1 MPLPFFLALQKES
14 KTMKKNKPLRKIIIS
29 VFAVI
34 GCFQLFTFSKKI
46 IDDNFSNSLFYV
58 GKSHLIPSEVNF
70 CGEELPLD
78 SKDIR
83 ERLDKEIIKNTYW
96 HSSILLFY
104 KRTGK
109 YFPTIEAIL
118 KKNNIPDDFKYLAIA
133 ESGLENVVSPAGAR
147 GFWQF
152 MEKTGK
158 EYNLEINS
166 EIDERYH
173 LEKATQATC
182 DYLKDAYRKFG
193 SWTLVAAS
201 YNMGMY
207 GLEKSLKRQNVKS
220 YYDLLLNSE
229 TARYVFRI
237 VALKLILENPSI
249 YGYNLNSTEKYSK
262 QEFTSISIDSG
273 ISDFSRFSI
282 SQNINYKI
290 LKIANPWLR
299 QKYLKNKNRKTYTL
313 KILNSEYKVFTNY
326 DTIST
331 RIFKPKLIN
340 AFDSSVVN
348 KKSDSLLKENI
359 LNTDIIKK
367 EDNIE
372 TPIK

>member
-1 MPLPFFLALQKES
+1 
-14 KTMKKNKPLRKIIIS
+14 MKKNKPLRKIIIY

-46 IDDNFSNSLFYV
+46 TDANFSNSLFYV
-58 GKSHLIPSEVNF
+58 GKSHIIPSKVEF
-70 CGEELPLD
+70 CGEYLPLE
-78 SKDIR
+78 SKDIT

-109 YFPTIEAIL
+109 YFPTIESIL

-133 ESGLENVVSPAGAR
+133 ESGLENVVSPAGAK

-152 MEKTGK
+152 MEKTGR

-166 EIDERYH
+166 EVDERYH
-173 LEKATQATC
+173 LEKSTQATC
-182 DYLKDAYRKFG
+182 DYLKDAYKKFG

-207 GLEKSLKRQNVKS
+207 GLEKRLKRQNVQS

-249 YGYNLNSTEKYSK
+249 YGYNLNSTEKYSQ
-262 QEFTSISIDSG
+262 QEFTSISIDSS

-299 QKYLKNKNRKTYTL
+299 QKYLKNKNSKTYTL
-313 KILNSEYKVFTNY
+313 KILNSDYKIFSNY
-326 DTIST
+326 DTI
-331 RIFKPKLIN
+331 N
-340 AFDSSVVN
+340 AGIVNNKEIGSVESVEFI
-348 KKSDSLLKENI
+348 KKSDSLSNKNLLFKD
-359 LNTDIIKK
+359 TIKK
-367 EDNIE
+367 EENIE

>member
-1 MPLPFFLALQKES
+1 
-14 KTMKKNKPLRKIIIS
+14 MKKNKRIRKIIIS
-29 VFAVI
+29 IFAII

-46 IDDNFSNSLFYV
+46 IDTNFSNSLFYV
-58 GKSHLIPSEVNF
+58 AKSHIIPSKVDF
-70 CGEELPLD
+70 CGEELPLN

-109 YFPTIEAIL
+109 YFPTIESIL
-118 KKNNIPDDFKYLAIA
+118 KKNNIPEDFKYLAIA
-133 ESGLENVVSPAGAR
+133 ESGLENVVSPAGAK

-158 EYNLEINS
+158 EYNLEINN
-166 EIDERYH
+166 EVDERYH
-173 LEKATQATC
+173 LEKSTQAAC
-182 DYLKDAYRKFG
+182 DYLKNAYQKFG

-207 GLEKSLKRQNVKS
+207 GLEKNLKRQNVTS

-237 VALKLILENPSI
+237 VAFKIILENPSI
-249 YGYNLNSTEKYSK
+249 YGYNLNNTEKYSPL
-262 QEFTSISIDSG
+262 EFTSISVDSS

-282 SQNINYKI
+282 ARNINYKI

-299 QKYLKNKNRKTYTL
+299 QKYLKNKNSKKYII
-313 KILNSEYKVFTNY
+313 KILNSDYKVFTNY
-326 DTIST
+326 DTMNTGIVNPARTNSVDSAVVYN
-331 RIFKPKLIN
+331 KLDN
-340 AFDSSVVN
+340 LS
-348 KKSDSLLKENI
+348 KENI
-359 LNTDIIKK
+359 LYTDTIKK
-367 EDNIE
+367 EENFE